1 MSVETNKA
9 CVRHG
14 WEEIWNRKNLVHA
27 DELFSPHRE
36 HHFGS
41 TVGPHGPDHV
51 RAMVTA
57 WLSAFPDYRCHIEEV
72 VGERDIVVVRLRF
85 TGTHTGTPITI
96 SGRTAKPKDRAFNET
111 EILMFRMREDKVVE
125 SWATW
130 DRLSFLEQLGAI
142 DAPAGTGV
150 C

>member
-1 MSVETNKA
+1 MLMSVETNKA
-9 CVRHG
+9 AVRVG
-14 WEEIWNRKNLVHA
+14 WEEIWNRKNLAHA
-27 DELFSPHRE
+27 DELISPHRV

-41 TVGPHGPDHV
+41 ALASHGPDQV

-85 TGTHTGTPITI
+85 TGNHTGTPITI
-96 SGRTAKPKDRAFNET
+96 SGCTAMSRNRSFDET
-111 EILMFRMREDKVVE
+111 EILMFRMREGKVVE

-142 DAPAGTGV
+142 DARA
-150 C
+150 